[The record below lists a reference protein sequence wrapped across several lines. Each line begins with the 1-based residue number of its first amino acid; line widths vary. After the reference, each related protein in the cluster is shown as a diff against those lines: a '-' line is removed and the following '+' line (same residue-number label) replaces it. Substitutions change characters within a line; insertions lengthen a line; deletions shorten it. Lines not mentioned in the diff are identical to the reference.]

1 MSKKNIKLIVEYSGT
16 KYSGWQSQINGIT
29 VQDKIQDALYK
40 TTGQKINLNAAG
52 RTDAGVHALGQTANF
67 VIEHTI
73 EPGQYKNALN
83 YYLPKDIIIKSSS
96 EVPLEFHSRFDALS
110 KVYRYILGFEKSALY
125 FEQRWEISEELD
137 FDKLSKSAE
146 FVLGEH
152 DFAPFCVVTSRKE
165 NNVCTIYSAS
175 WKIQNNTAI
184 FEIKGNRFLHSMIRS
199 MVGAMVNI
207 ALVNKDKNRQ
217 NLTLE
222 SFRDIIESSTDYR
235 IASTAPAQGLYL
247 VSVEYKKE

>member
-1 MSKKNIKLIVEYSGT
+1 MNKKNIKLIIEYNGT
-16 KYSGWQSQINGIT
+16 NYSGWQSQINGIT
-29 VQDKIQDALYK
+29 VQDKIQDALFK

-73 EPGQYKNALN
+73 DPQKYKDALN
-83 YYLPKDIIIKSSS
+83 YYLPKDIRIKSSS
-96 EVPLEFHSRFDALS
+96 EVPLDFHSRFNALS
-110 KVYRYILGFEKSALY
+110 KIYRYIIGFEKSALY
-125 FEQRWEISEELD
+125 YDYRWEMSEKLD
-137 FDKLSKSAE
+137 FDILHQSAE
-146 FVLGEH
+146 IVIGEH

-165 NNVCTIYSAS
+165 NNFCTIYSAE
-175 WKIQNNTAI
+175 WKTENKQAI

-199 MVGAMVNI
+199 MVGAMVDLASPKKDN
-207 ALVNKDKNRQ
+207 NKSS
-217 NLTLE
+217 LTLE

-247 VSVEYKKE
+247 VSVEYKKD